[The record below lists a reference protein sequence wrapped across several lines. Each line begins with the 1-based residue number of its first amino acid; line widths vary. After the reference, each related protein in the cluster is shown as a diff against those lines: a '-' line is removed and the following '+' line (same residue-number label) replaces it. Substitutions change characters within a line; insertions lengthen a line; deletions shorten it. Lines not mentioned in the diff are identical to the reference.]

1 MRDCFPARFSH
12 HLWNVQKMQQQTAQ
26 IYHSV
31 HTQENI
37 YLHKFDNRDGYLRG
51 LLIPAGA
58 GETAGKRW

>member
-1 MRDCFPARFSH
+1 
-12 HLWNVQKMQQQTAQ
+12 MQQQTAQ

>member
-1 MRDCFPARFSH
+1 MSKKRSNK
-12 HLWNVQKMQQQTAQ
+12 LLK

-31 HTQENI
+31 YTLENI
-37 YLHKFDNRDGYLRG
+37 YLNKFDNRDAYLRG